1 MRICPELS
9 PSDTIRPLAKIDFFV
24 DLGNSSSSSM
34 SDLIVQVVS
43 VLTFTQARSG
53 YLNYG

>member
-34 SDLIVQVVS
+34 SDLIVHVVS

-53 YLNYG
+53 YLNYE